1 MNFNINFRIV
11 VQRLNE
17 ERTELSVNSAMTI
30 ETVKALIQE
39 KEGIPPDQQRL
50 IFVGKQLEDGRT
62 LQDYN
67 IQHGSIMH
75 LVLRLRGGM
84 YHMTSGRQDF
94 KNIPNDCANA
104 VKNVLAFKL
113 KDMDSTHHLSS
124 AELQN
129 FVLQAQAALSTL
141 YNTSKKLSGSNQI
154 PGLTTILLPK
164 TMHDKDSSDS
174 EDDDDDN
181 VSNEQ

>member
-1 MNFNINFRIV
+1 
-11 VQRLNE
+11 VQQLTG

-30 ETVKALIQE
+30 ETVKALIQD

-50 IFVGKQLEDGRT
+50 IFVGKHLEDGRT
-62 LQDYN
+62 LKDYN
-67 IQHGSIMH
+67 IQHGSTMH
-75 LVLRLRGGM
+75 LALRLRGGM

-94 KNIPNDCANA
+94 KNIPNNCANA

-113 KDMDSTHHLSS
+113 KDMNSTHHLSS

-141 YNTSKKLSGSNQI
+141 YNTTKQLPEYKQI
-154 PGLTTILLPK
+154 PGLKTILSPK
-164 TMHDKDSSDS
+164 TTHDKDSSDS